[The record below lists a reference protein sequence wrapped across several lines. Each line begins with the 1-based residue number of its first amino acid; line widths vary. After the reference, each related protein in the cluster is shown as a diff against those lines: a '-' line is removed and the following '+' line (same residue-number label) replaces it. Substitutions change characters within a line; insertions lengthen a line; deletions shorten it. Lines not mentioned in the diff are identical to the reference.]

1 MSVAPHRKPARPV
14 IRMIIL
20 TVTALCVGAAA
31 SFAAIIFVEMVSGL
45 NSALLVAPRSRVQWE
60 RLPWLIIL
68 ATLLVPTLGGVI
80 VGVVHRY
87 LSPERRPLGPPDVIR
102 AVQFHRPLPDTRSGI
117 VSTLTAILSL
127 GTGASVGQYGPMVYL
142 GALFGGAARRLR
154 ADVPNLDGIAMS
166 CGVAAAIA
174 TAFNAPIAGLVF
186 AHEVV
191 LRHYSTQ
198 AFAPVTV
205 ASATGYVI
213 ANVIF
218 ERPALFLV
226 EFPGVGHGYEF
237 ALFAFL
243 GLVVALA
250 AIGFMRLVL
259 ACGPWMAGLIANPV
273 LRPGVAGLA
282 VGLTALALPDVLGIG
297 TETLRFATIEG
308 AFGQGELIVL
318 ILAKITLTAL
328 CIGAGFSGGVFSPA
342 LLIGSLIGA
351 LFWTL
356 VSGTGGIP
364 TSGVAVYA
372 IGAMMAFASAVI
384 GAPLTC
390 ILIVFELTRNYD
402 ITIAAMVAVVFS
414 NLVSHRLFG
423 RSLFDIQLARRG
435 MDFSK
440 GRDRAHLAELPV
452 RDLLSADA
460 VTMTPEDTP
469 EDVAGRLLDRGWRQ
483 AFVLGAE
490 GQLVGVYSPSE
501 GQQPATLTFEDDTNL
516 ADAMERMRGFVGD
529 AVPVVTREG
538 GRYLGAVS
546 EADMVS
552 AWLDHVARIREEEN
566 AAL

>member
-1 MSVAPHRKPARPV
+1 MRPASHTHVAPPV
-14 IRMIIL
+14 TRMAIL
-20 TVTALCVGAAA
+20 TVTALAVGAAA
-31 SFAAIIFVEMVSGL
+31 SFAAIAFVELVSLL
-45 NSALLVAPRSRVQWE
+45 NSALLVAPRARVQWE
-60 RLPWLIIL
+60 KLPWLVIA
-68 ATLLVPTLGGVI
+68 ATLSVPTLGGLA
-80 VGVVHRY
+80 VGLIHRH
-87 LSPERRPLGPPDVIR
+87 LSPEHRPLGPPDVIR
-102 AVQFHRPLPDTRSGI
+102 AVQFHRPLPDARSGL
-117 VSTLTAILSL
+117 VSTLTAVLSL

-142 GALFGGAARRLR
+142 GALMGAAVRRLR
-154 ADVPNLDGIAMS
+154 LGVPNLAGIAIS
-166 CGVAAAIA
+166 CGVAAAIS

-191 LRHYSTQ
+191 LRHYATQ

-213 ANVIF
+213 ANVVF

-226 EFPGVGHGYEF
+226 EFAGVAHGYEF
-237 ALFAFL
+237 ALFAVMGVL
-243 GLVVALA
+243 VALA
-250 AIGFMRLVL
+250 AIGFMRLLL
-259 ACGPWMAGLIANPV
+259 ACGPWIAGVVAHPA

-308 AFGQGELIVL
+308 AFGQGELVVL
-318 ILAKITLTAL
+318 ILAKIALTAL

-356 VSGTGGIP
+356 TTGAGGIP

-384 GAPLTC
+384 GAPLSC

-414 NLVSHRLFG
+414 NLVAHRLFG
-423 RSLFDIQLARRG
+423 RSLFDVQLARRG
-435 MDFSK
+435 MDFSQ
-440 GRDRAHLAELPV
+440 GRDRAHLAALPV
-452 RDLLSADA
+452 RDLLSEAA
-460 VTMTPEDTP
+460 VTMTPDDTSGQ
-469 EDVAGRLLDRGWRQ
+469 VAARLAAAGWRQ
-483 AFVLGAE
+483 AFALDADGRLA
-490 GQLVGVYSPSE
+490 GVYSPSE
-501 GQQPATLTFEDDTNL
+501 GQQPATLTFDDDTSL

-529 AVPVVTREG
+529 AVPVVTRAD

-552 AWLDHVARIREEEN
+552 AWLDHVARIRKEEN